1 VHVNIF
7 TRLYKGNK
15 KLTRIP
21 KNLEI
26 KSTSI
31 MIRKTL
37 TTLILT
43 VAALPSH
50 AEGMMGNMPAA
61 AVLLQLGGIAKAGDL
76 GQYRFTTAS
85 TQASSFDAC
94 KHFFVNSAP
103 PRVRGIEA
111 RKPRALCFDSFAVL
125 HSGTTK
131 TPVYVA
137 ERLNRQQLTD
147 AKDEVRT
154 NRFYQEAR
162 LPSAERATLE
172 DYKGNGAYDRG
183 HLAPAADM
191 PNAQSMAQSFSLANM
206 QPQASE
212 NNRGIWSDI
221 EKSTRKYVL
230 RAKGDVYV
238 ITGGVFSPNP
248 RTIGAGKVAV
258 PTHIWK
264 LVYDPSIKR
273 AWAYWVE
280 NTNEANTRKPIS
292 YSELVSRTG
301 IDLLPGAPDGV

>member
-1 VHVNIF
+1 
-7 TRLYKGNK
+7 
-15 KLTRIP
+15 
-21 KNLEI
+21 
-26 KSTSI
+26 
-31 MIRKTL
+31 MIRTTL
-37 TTLILT
+37 TAAVFTLASI
-43 VAALPSH
+43 ASH

-61 AVLLQLGGIAKAGDL
+61 AALLQLSSIVKAGDL
-76 GQYRFTTAS
+76 NQYRFTTAAPQS
-85 TQASSFDAC
+85 ANFGNC
-94 KHFFVNSAP
+94 KQFFANNAP
-103 PRVRGIEA
+103 PRVHGIEA

-172 DYKGNGAYDRG
+172 DYKGNGSYDRG

-191 PNAQSMAQSFSLANM
+191 PNAQAMAQSFSLANM

-230 RAKGDVYV
+230 RANGDGYV
-238 ITGGVFSPNP
+238 ITGGVFGNNP
-248 RTIGAGKVAV
+248 KTIGEGKVAV

-264 LVYDPSIKR
+264 LVYDPSTKK

-301 IDLLPGAPDGV
+301 MDLLPGVSDSL